1 MWTFVCSSSYGSSG
15 APGGGGGGVQRG
27 GVEGEDVVGV
37 EAGRRDGR
45 GQGAAAGRPRQ
56 QRVRRQGLLQHG
68 KSLTLIL
75 VDRF

>member
-1 MWTFVCSSSYGSSG
+1 MRAQTGFIETRLCCDSG
-15 APGGGGGGVQRG
+15 APGGGVQGG

-68 KSLTLIL
+68 IL
-75 VDRF
+75 NMF

>member
-1 MWTFVCSSSYGSSG
+1 MEG
-15 APGGGGGGVQRG
+15 G
-27 GVEGEDVVGV
+27 GVEGEHVVRV

-68 KSLTLIL
+68 KSFNI
-75 VDRF
+75 DFSR

>member
-1 MWTFVCSSSYGSSG
+1 M
-15 APGGGGGGVQRG
+15 QRG
-27 GVEGEDVVGV
+27 GVEGEDVVCV

-45 GQGAAAGRPRQ
+45 GQGAAAGGPRQ

>member
-1 MWTFVCSSSYGSSG
+1 MRAQTGFIETRLCCDSG
-15 APGGGGGGVQRG
+15 APGGGGVQGG

-68 KSLTLIL
+68 LS
-75 VDRF
+75 

>member
-1 MWTFVCSSSYGSSG
+1 MEG
-15 APGGGGGGVQRG
+15 G

-45 GQGAAAGRPRQ
+45 GQGAAAGGPRQ

>member
-1 MWTFVCSSSYGSSG
+1 MEG
-15 APGGGGGGVQRG
+15 G

-45 GQGAAAGRPRQ
+45 GQGAAAGGPRQ

-68 KSLTLIL
+68 QSFNI
-75 VDRF
+75 DFSR